1 MMKGSKITE
10 YGNLSKSLACAD
22 CAYDALDRT
31 YTAALRPVEEELLE
45 TAKKA
50 VQELRQKLRHRYL
63 DTMYRLENEMKE
75 GKE

>member
-1 MMKGSKITE
+1 MKGSKINE

-22 CAYDALDRT
+22 SAYDALDRIS
-31 YTAALRPVEEELLE
+31 TAALKPVEEELLE

-50 VQELRQKLRHRYL
+50 VQELRQSLRHRYL

>member
-1 MMKGSKITE
+1 MKGKARE
-10 YGNLSKSLACAD
+10 YGSLSKSLACAD
-22 CAYDALDRT
+22 CASDALDRAAT
-31 YTAALRPVEEELLE
+31 FALRPVEEELLE

-50 VQELRQKLRHRYL
+50 TQELRQRLRHRYL